1 MIDPSKLS
9 ASNNRWLFVKLVHN
23 IQNLILLMQRELYTS
38 SDYNHHELMGAVAI
52 TQAAQSLHPDVTST
66 FLLVH
71 TSTPR

>member
-9 ASNNRWLFVKLVHN
+9 ASNNRLFVNFVHN

-52 TQAAQSLHPDVTST
+52 TQVAQSLHPDVTST

-71 TSTPR
+71 TG